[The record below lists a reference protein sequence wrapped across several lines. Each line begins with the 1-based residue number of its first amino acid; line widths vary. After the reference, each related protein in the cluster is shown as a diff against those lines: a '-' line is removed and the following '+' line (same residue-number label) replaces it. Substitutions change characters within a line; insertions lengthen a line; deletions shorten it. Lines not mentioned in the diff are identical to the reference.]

1 MRLKPMQKRA
11 IIHFSRWNRK
21 GWSAFAS
28 MHREIKICVLS
39 VSMSIIS
46 SATLTGADKEDNV
59 PADTSRTVR
68 LEEAQVTTSRAV
80 QVRSAMPQTTLY
92 RRSTDAAAPLQNYES
107 ALKLLPSVDV
117 RERGGLGSQ
126 ADIAVRGG
134 TADQTMVMLN
144 GINFT
149 DARTGHQSHSLPI
162 DMECVSGITLLDAV
176 PGAGA
181 LSGAVNINTR
191 GLYPRYL
198 RTEVSG
204 GIYGYLYGSASG
216 AYSLENAD
224 LFGAV
229 SFRNSDGYR
238 HNTDYRNWNA
248 FFRATAGKAE
258 NGTFDF
264 QIGAQKRSFGSNGF
278 YAAYNPEQYEQ
289 TSTYLASL
297 RWSARYGNLGLGA
310 SVSYRKNFDRYD
322 WTRGTVMNRHNTDNA
337 GAELRSSYDW
347 AAGSTTIG
355 ADWMYNHILSSNL
368 GDLLDTPK
376 GPDGRY
382 KRAKSRNTVNLYLR
396 HFKSWEHIDIAAMG
410 GASFTPYG
418 TASLWSASVLARPF
432 EGFSVKAS
440 AGQSMRL
447 PTFTDLYYTSAAQ
460 VNNLDLVPEKAITYS
475 IGADYASGPWN
486 VGLYAYFRDTR
497 DRIAWVWRD
506 ELTVG
511 ENRYT
516 SVWHS
521 EQITRMY
528 SCGVEASGGYRSDK
542 GFLRTL
548 TVSYGFIDS
557 DEKSKVETSTVL
569 DYMRHKASVNLEVFF
584 LRRFTFAATASVY
597 DRYGSYNS
605 YEFDSDGNPVRDENN
620 VMITHKTDFK
630 PYFLLDVRLSC
641 AFMAFRLY
649 ADVKNV
655 TNTRYCDFGGVIM
668 PGIWATAGVVVTVR

>member
-1 MRLKPMQKRA
+1 MQKRA
-11 IIHFSRWNRK
+11 MIHFSRWNRK

-46 SATLTGADKEDNV
+46 SATLTGADKDGNV
-59 PADTSRTVR
+59 PADTSRAVR

-80 QVRSAMPQTTLY
+80 PVRSAMPQTNLY
-92 RRSTDAAAPLQNYES
+92 QRSTDAAAPLQNYES

-134 TADQTMVMLN
+134 TSDQTMVMLN

-181 LSGAVNINTR
+181 LSGAVNVNTR

-198 RTEVSG
+198 RAEVAG
-204 GIYGYLYGSASG
+204 GMYGYLYGSASG

-238 HNTDYRNWNA
+238 YNTDYRNWNA
-248 FFRATAGKAE
+248 YFRATAGTAQT
-258 NGTFDF
+258 GTFDF
-264 QIGAQKRSFGSNGF
+264 QAGAQRRSFGSNGF
-278 YAAYNPEQYEQ
+278 YAAYNPEQFEQ

-297 RWSARYGNLGLGA
+297 KWSATYGNLGLGA
-310 SVSYRKNFDRYD
+310 SVSYRKNFDRYE
-322 WTRGTVMNRHNTDNA
+322 WTRGTPMNWHNTDNA
-337 GAELRSSYDW
+337 GAEFRASYNSP
-347 AAGSTTIG
+347 AGNTTIG
-355 ADWMYNHILSSNL
+355 ADWMYNHIFSSNL
-368 GDLLDTPK
+368 GDPLDTPA

-382 KRAKSRNTVNLYLR
+382 KKAKSRNTANLYLR

-418 TASLWSASVLARPF
+418 TAALWSASVLARPF
-432 EGFSVKAS
+432 DGLSVKAS

-447 PTFTDLYYTSAAQ
+447 PTFTDLYYTSSAQ

-475 IGADYASGPWN
+475 IGADYASAPWN
-486 VGLYAYFRDTR
+486 AGLYGYFRDTR

-511 ENRYT
+511 DMRYT

-528 SCGVEASGGYRSDK
+528 SFGLEVSGGYRCDR

-569 DYMRHKASVNLEVFF
+569 DYMRHKACVNLELFF
-584 LRRFTFAATASVY
+584 LRRFTLSATGSVF
-597 DRYGSYNS
+597 DRFGSYNS
-605 YEFDSDGNPVRDENN
+605 YEFDDEGQPVRDENN

-641 AFMAFRLY
+641 AFKAFRIY
-649 ADVKNV
+649 ADVKNA
-655 TNTRYCDFGGVIM
+655 TNTRYCDFGGIMM